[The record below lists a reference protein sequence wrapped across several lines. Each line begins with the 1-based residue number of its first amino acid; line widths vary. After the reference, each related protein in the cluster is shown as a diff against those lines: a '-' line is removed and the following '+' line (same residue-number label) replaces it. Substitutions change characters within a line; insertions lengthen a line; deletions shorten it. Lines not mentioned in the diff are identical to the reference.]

1 MSVVDKVIDALTPP
15 ETEEQRLEAHD
26 KARSAASPGDWL
38 SMVLDHHEQIYAA
51 FDAVKHAGSP
61 DEAITAQ
68 KRLMTLFTGHGTAEE
83 TVLYPSLA
91 KDGQKG
97 HATQAYTEQATAK
110 MQFAELERLA
120 PLSQEYMEKLGHIEG
135 AVKHHIYEEESM
147 WFLDM
152 KENAPA
158 DLQQLATARFS
169 EEYERYMNGAEQAGI
184 GGLGSRNMPGAGGS
198 AATATSGSSGSS
210 SSDFGSDLGSRTGGG
225 IESGAQGSLGGS
237 MAGTGGTGSG
247 LSPDYD
253 RDTMGTGSIGGSSGM
268 GSSSSSS
275 ATRSTTTGGSNA
287 SSVGSGSYDTAE
299 TGQGDIGPNGRPTTQ
314 QGGAGQLADKMAR
327 DEGVTGESG
336 FGGQGSTGGTAQD
349 KGSL

>member
-15 ETEEQRLEAHD
+15 ETEEQRLDAHD
-26 KARSAASPGDWL
+26 KARAACAPGDWL
-38 SMVLDHHEQIYAA
+38 SMALDHHEQIYAA
-51 FDAVKHAGSP
+51 FEAVKQAGSP
-61 DEAITAQ
+61 DEARTAQ
-68 KRLMTLFTGHGTAEE
+68 QRLMALFTGHGTAEE

-158 DLQQLATARFS
+158 DLQQLATARFR

-184 GGLGSRNMPGAGGS
+184 GGLGSRNMASGSAMGAGAGS
-198 AATATSGSSGSS
+198 TSG
-210 SSDFGSDLGSRTGGG
+210 DFGSDLGSRSAGERG
-225 IESGAQGSLGGS
+225 SQGSLGGS
-237 MAGTGGTGSG
+237 MAGTGGAGSG
-247 LSPDYD
+247 LSADYD
-253 RDTMGTGSIGGSSGM
+253 RDPSGTG
-268 GSSSSSS
+268 
-275 ATRSTTTGGSNA
+275 
-287 SSVGSGSYDTAE
+287 
-299 TGQGDIGPNGRPTTQ
+299 
-314 QGGAGQLADKMAR
+314 
-327 DEGVTGESG
+327 
-336 FGGQGSTGGTAQD
+336 QD
-349 KGSL
+349 KGSF

>member
-1 MSVVDKVIDALTPP
+1 MSVVDKVIGALTPP

-26 KARSAASPGDWL
+26 RARAAATPGDWL
-38 SMVLDHHEQIYAA
+38 SMALDHHEQIYAA
-51 FDAVKHAGSP
+51 FEEVKHAGSP
-61 DEAITAQ
+61 DEARQAQ
-68 KRLMTLFTGHGTAEE
+68 KRLMAVFTGHGTAEE

-152 KENAPA
+152 KENAPS
-158 DLQQLATARFS
+158 DLQQMATARFR
-169 EEYERYMNGAEQAGI
+169 EEFERYMGGAEQSGV
-184 GGLGSRNMPGAGGS
+184 GGLGSRNMSGTGGS
-198 AATATSGSSGSS
+198 GSGSGT
-210 SSDFGSDLGSRTGGG
+210 FGSDLGDRTGGAG
-225 IESGAQGSLGGS
+225 TREAQGSLGGS

-253 RDTMGTGSIGGSSGM
+253 R
-268 GSSSSSS
+268 
-275 ATRSTTTGGSNA
+275 
-287 SSVGSGSYDTAE
+287 E
-299 TGQGDIGPNGRPTTQ
+299 TGDAGARGDLGPDGRPTTQ

-327 DEGVTGESG
+327 EQGVSGESG
-336 FGGQGSTGGTAQD
+336 FGGQGSTGGTTQD

>member
-26 KARSAASPGDWL
+26 KVRAACSPGDWL
-38 SMVLDHHEQIYAA
+38 SMALDHHEQIYAA

-61 DEAITAQ
+61 DEAMTAQ

-158 DLQQLATARFS
+158 DLQQMATARFR

-184 GGLGSRNMPGAGGS
+184 GGLGSRNMSGTGGAAGS
-198 AATATSGSSGSS
+198 TSGQ
-210 SSDFGSDLGSRTGGG
+210 FGSDLGDRTGGG
-225 IESGAQGSLGGS
+225 TVRESQGSLGGS

-253 RDTMGTGSIGGSSGM
+253 RETTGTGSLGGSSGM
-268 GSSSSSS
+268 GSSTSSS
-275 ATRSTTTGGSNA
+275 ATGSTTTGGSQG
-287 SSVGSGSYDTAE
+287 SSLGSGSYDDAG
-299 TGQGDIGPNGRPTTQ
+299 TGQGDLGPNGRPTTQ
-314 QGGAGQLADKMAR
+314 QGGAGQLSDKMAR
-327 DEGVTGESG
+327 EQGVTGESG
-336 FGGQGSTGGTAQD
+336 FGGQGSTGGTSQD